1 MALGAGAGM
10 GPDRP
15 AGHGLRPK
23 VPLKKG
29 YEGDIEKLWE
39 SAQKQNTEAASTK
52 RLELLINA
60 QRHQVAHHAGERW
73 RPLMAYLSGTLRQ
86 LPED

>member
-1 MALGAGAGM
+1 M